1 MRVSFS
7 LIIVIYIG
15 VIYLN
20 IIRLNSY
27 RTERILLYDLANNEI
42 SIDRIEIDNINYLY
56 PGQTSNLIPVATLIS
71 RYYLHYKDFD
81 KAITFGLRGVESNP
95 YLAYTNYLLA
105 RVYIAKDS
113 LSEGLKYM
121 QKAYSQS
128 PNIESI
134 REPYYILK
142 NILKD

>member
-1 MRVSFS
+1 MRVSLGF
-7 LIIVIYIG
+7 IILIYIG
-15 VIYLN
+15 VFCLN
-20 IIRLNSY
+20 IISFNSS
-27 RTERILLYDLANNEI
+27 RKENILLYDLANNEI
-42 SIDRIEIDNINYLY
+42 SIGKTEIGNLNYLY

-81 KAITFGLRGVESNP
+81 KAIIFGLNGVKSNP

-105 RVYIAKDS
+105 RIYIEKDS

-121 QKAYSQS
+121 QKAYKQS